1 VHVLQSIFVELC
13 LPQTGVNQM
22 SAHAW
27 SNANLVRLQ
36 KAVLCA
42 NCDVISEGLNGH
54 CAACGSEA
62 LLALSRVLGGTIQ
75 TDLPLAALDFPQI
88 SSDVALHHFLSAAA

>member
-1 VHVLQSIFVELC
+1 
-13 LPQTGVNQM
+13 M
-22 SAHAW
+22 SAHTW
-27 SNANLVRLQ
+27 SNANLVRLE

-42 NCDVISEGLNGH
+42 NCDVISEGVNGH

-75 TDLPLAALDFPQI
+75 TGLSLVPELPPIATEIARRNY
-88 SSDVALHHFLSAAA
+88 LSAAA

>member
-1 VHVLQSIFVELC
+1 
-13 LPQTGVNQM
+13 M
-22 SAHAW
+22 SAHTW
-27 SNANLVRLQ
+27 SNANLVRLE

-42 NCDVISEGLNGH
+42 NCDFISEGVNGH

-75 TDLPLAALDFPQI
+75 TGLSLVPELPPIATEIARRNY
-88 SSDVALHHFLSAAA
+88 LSAAA

>member
-1 VHVLQSIFVELC
+1 
-13 LPQTGVNQM
+13 M

-36 KAVLCA
+36 EAVLCV
-42 NCDVISEGLNGH
+42 NCDVISEGVNGH

-75 TDLPLAALDFPQI
+75 TGLSLLPDLPQ
-88 SSDVALHHFLSAAA
+88 VAPKVARRNYLSAAA

>member
-1 VHVLQSIFVELC
+1 
-13 LPQTGVNQM
+13 M
-22 SAHAW
+22 SAYAW
-27 SNANLVRLQ
+27 SNANLVRLE

-42 NCDVISEGLNGH
+42 NCDVISEGVNGH

-75 TDLPLAALDFPQI
+75 SGLSLFPDLPQI
-88 SSDVALHHFLSAAA
+88 AREGGRRNYLSAAA

>member
-1 VHVLQSIFVELC
+1 MVDLP
-13 LPQTGVNQM
+13 PQTGANQM
-22 SAHAW
+22 SDHAW
-27 SNANLVRLQ
+27 SNANLVRLH

-75 TDLPLAALDFPQI
+75 TGLSLLPDLPQI
-88 SSDVALHHFLSAAA
+88 AIEVARRNYLSAAA

>member
-1 VHVLQSIFVELC
+1 
-13 LPQTGVNQM
+13 M

-27 SNANLVRLQ
+27 SNANLVRLE

-42 NCDVISEGLNGH
+42 NCDVISEGVNGH

-75 TDLPLAALDFPQI
+75 TGLSLLPDLPQFATE
-88 SSDVALHHFLSAAA
+88 SGRRNYLSAAA